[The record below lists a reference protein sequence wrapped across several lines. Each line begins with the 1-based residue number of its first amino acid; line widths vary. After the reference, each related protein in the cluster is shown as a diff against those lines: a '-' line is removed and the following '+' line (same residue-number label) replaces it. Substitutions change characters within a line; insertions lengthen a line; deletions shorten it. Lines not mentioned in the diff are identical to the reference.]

1 MDELWGNRGSRGSKP
16 LNMYLMYLA
25 SLPCPFFLSLFPFL
39 PLFWWHNSK
48 QCCVLS
54 HFFSYFQPTFTCHLL
69 FFPFPPPIP
78 LLSTIIFPLTLTP
91 APNPLFFPT
100 SYNQLHEGSWHC
112 NFVDWKM
119 LRLCNIYVPS
129 PNIRVVRVARRYPE
143 GVRSTEVRKGV
154 FYDDNDNIYVI
165 HRRQEILVLLTLN
178 FTHYILLYTILKLLC
193 CDCPFL
199 FWFLAVERTVVTTW
213 CSVWNMVM

>member
-1 MDELWGNRGSRGSKP
+1 MNRLFSPWTSYGGTEAP
-16 LNMYLMYLA
+16 GDPNLLICTWCTLH
-25 SLPCPFFLSLFPFL
+25 PCPAPFFLVYSLSFPFFDGIIVSNVVYFPTFSPTSNPLL
-39 PLFWWHNSK
+39 PATSCSF
-48 QCCVLS
+48 LS
-54 HFFSYFQPTFTCHLL
+54 HLPYPSC
-69 FFPFPPPIP
+69 
-78 LLSTIIFPLTLTP
+78 
-91 APNPLFFPT
+91 PNPLFFPT

-112 NFVDWKM
+112 NFVDCKM

-129 PNIRVVRVARRYPE
+129 PDIRVVRVARRYPE

>member
-1 MDELWGNRGSRGSKP
+1 MGEQIRGSRGSKP
-16 LNMYLMYLA
+16 LKMYLMYLA

-54 HFFSYFQPTFTCHLL
+54 HFFSYFQPAFTCHLL
-69 FFPFPPPIP
+69 FFPLPSPIP
-78 LLSTIIFPLTLTP
+78 LLSAIIFPLTLTP

-112 NFVDWKM
+112 NFVDWKI

-129 PNIRVVRVARRYPE
+129 PDIRVVRVARRYPE
-143 GVRSTEVRKGV
+143 GVRSAEVRKGV
-154 FYDDNDNIYVI
+154 FYDDNDNIFVI
-165 HRRQEILVLLTLN
+165 HRRHRKFWSYLHWILP
-178 FTHYILLYTILKLLC
+178 TIYC
-193 CDCPFL
+193 CIL
-199 FWFLAVERTVVTTW
+199 FWNYSVVTALFCFVVLAVERTVVTTW

>member
-69 FFPFPPPIP
+69 FFPLPSPIP
-78 LLSTIIFPLTLTP
+78 LLSTTIFPLTLTP
-91 APNPLFFPT
+91 ASNPLFFPT

-112 NFVDWKM
+112 NFVDWKI

-129 PNIRVVRVARRYPE
+129 PDIRVVRVARRYPE